1 MQKPALLR
9 SSKSAPAQYSGLGT
23 YILKGSLMKRFAN
36 FPPAAHVIYAVCA
49 AWALASTPAH
59 SAPANAPTAAECV
72 APSTQ
77 KVMAECAY
85 EDFLKANVQY
95 ADSNR
100 QYAGRLTG
108 NQRDLFRRSQSAW
121 LAYRTA
127 TCKFESSA
135 LRGGSAQAMSNWQ
148 CASRMTRARAI
159 EVQNLLN
166 CKEGELSCPRFNR

>member
-23 YILKGSLMKRFAN
+23 YFLKGSLMKRFAN

-100 QYAGRLTG
+100 QYSGRLTG
-108 NQRDLFRRSQSAW
+108 TQRDLFRRSQSAW

-166 CKEGELSCPRFNR
+166 CKEGDLSCPRFNR

>member
-100 QYAGRLTG
+100 QYSGRLTG
-108 NQRDLFRRSQSAW
+108 TQRDLFRRSQSAW